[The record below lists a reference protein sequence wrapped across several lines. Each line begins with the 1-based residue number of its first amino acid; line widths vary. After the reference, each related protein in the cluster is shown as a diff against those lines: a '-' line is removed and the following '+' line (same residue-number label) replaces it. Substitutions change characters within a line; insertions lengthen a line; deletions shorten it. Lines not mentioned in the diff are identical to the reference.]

1 MKVPAE
7 PHVAAI
13 VGVGLHVP
21 GYASAADWIAR
32 QHDPEAAPSGA
43 LIERRSRRR
52 SSPLTKALADAY
64 AEALEQ
70 SGLERST
77 VASVFG
83 SALGEASTMIGLLD
97 TMWRDGGPL
106 SPMAFAMSVH
116 NAAAGVVSI
125 STENRGYTTS
135 LGADFDTPAMSIV
148 EALGLLATG
157 HDAALVV
164 CGDEG
169 VPEDLVPEGKGWA
182 MAAGAIALVRP
193 EDAPA
198 DAPRLTAPRIV
209 PAGDRRESVL
219 LTGAQLPY
227 ELVTNPCCGVIDLVD
242 AVLREHSGAVAL
254 DRGRGQGW
262 TVQLER
268 P

>member
-1 MKVPAE
+1 MKYPTPE
-7 PHVAAI
+7 PVAAI

-21 GYASAADWIAR
+21 GYTSAADWKAR
-32 QHDPEAAPSGA
+32 ERSETDAPAGT

-52 SSPLTKALADAY
+52 SSPLTRALADSY
-64 AEALEQ
+64 AEALES
-70 SGLERST
+70 SGFEPT
-77 VASVFG
+77 GVASVFG

-125 STENRGYTTS
+125 STEARGYTTS
-135 LGADFDTPAMSIV
+135 LGADFDTPAMSIA

-157 HDAALVV
+157 HDTAIVV

-169 VPEDLVPEGKGWA
+169 VPEELVPDGKGWA
-182 MAAGAIALVRP
+182 MATGAIALVRP
-193 EDAPA
+193 DDAPA
-198 DAPRLTAPRIV
+198 DAPRISAPRIV
-209 PAGDRRESVL
+209 PPGARRDGAL
-219 LTGAQLPY
+219 LTGPQLPY
-227 ELVTNPCCGVIDLVD
+227 ALMTNPCCGIVDLVD
-242 AVLREHSGAVAL
+242 AVLREHAGPVAL

-262 TVQLER
+262 TIELTR
-268 P
+268 A